1 MNKTK
6 LSAVCIGIVFL
17 SASCEF
23 IDKYRLRQQATIRYA
38 NYISDNDSIYNREN
52 KQPPFFPENFNHT
65 SRLYYICKVWG
76 LVKYYHENKPE
87 TKAPDIDRILFDAI
101 LLNRHCQTKIE
112 FENIL
117 QKIICS
123 VQTDNISET
132 GLYPDINDYQ
142 LIRNDWM
149 LDTVCLAPAITEQLN
164 HIFTTHQGEENN
176 YVEINRLG
184 RLLLKNES
192 VYDEDFP
199 EEKIRLLALFR
210 YWNVINYFFVYK
222 NFMDANWDRV
232 LYESIPRFINIKDK
246 KEYHWEFARLT
257 RKLED
262 AHTEIPNFDNR
273 LLMGEM
279 HPYFL
284 IQKIDNHFYIKEIL
298 FPERNKPGFR
308 VGDILLEIEK
318 RNTIQY
324 YDSLRNYVGSGSDWA
339 QQYFLSY
346 YMLSSDRPAMEFTL
360 LRNGTDTLYLTAETK
375 RMDDMVK
382 EWKEKHKLWDHNRW
396 IDDTTAYLNLR
407 YLTTRTFDQN
417 YDSIKHA
424 RNIILDLRSYPD
436 TWLFEKVT
444 DAFVPPSKCFYSSTY
459 PDVRFP
465 GMVRYQKNPVML
477 GHRNSFKGKVV
488 LLVDER
494 TGSYSEYL
502 SMALQQNPNLITV
515 GRSTMGAD
523 GNIVRE
529 VFPGNINI
537 CYSGIGIYYP
547 DFTPTQRCG
556 VKIDYVAEPTVESL
570 TNNTDVALEKAKE
583 LLIGGGI

>member
-1 MNKTK
+1 MG
-6 LSAVCIGIVFL
+6 CIGIVCFFT
-17 SASCEF
+17 SCEF
-23 IDKYRLRQQATIRYA
+23 VEKYRLRQQAMIRYA
-38 NYISDNDSIYNREN
+38 SYISDKDSIYNRES
-52 KQPPFFPENFNHT
+52 KQVSFFPDSFNHT
-65 SRLYYICKVWG
+65 SRLYYIGKVWG
-76 LVKYYHENKPE
+76 FVKYYYENKSE
-87 TKAPDIDRILFDAI
+87 TKMPDIDRVLFDAI
-101 LLNRHCQTKIE
+101 LSNRNCQTKIE

-117 QKIICS
+117 QKMICS
-123 VQTDNISET
+123 IQIDNKSET
-132 GLYPDINDYQ
+132 GIYSNINDYQ
-142 LIRNDWM
+142 LINNDWM
-149 LDTVCLAPAITEQLN
+149 SDTVCLSSAITGQLS
-164 HIFTTHQGEENN
+164 HIFETHQGEKNN

-184 RLLLKNES
+184 RLLLKNEL

-199 EEKIRLLALFR
+199 EEEIRLLALFR

-232 LYESIPRFINIKDK
+232 LYESIPRFINIRDK

-262 AHTEIPNFDNR
+262 AHTETPNFDNR
-273 LLMGEM
+273 LLMGEK

-284 IQKIDNHFYIKEIL
+284 IQKIDSLFYVKEIL

-324 YDSLRNYVGSGSDWA
+324 YDSLRNYVGSGSNWA
-339 QQYFLSY
+339 QQYFLPY
-346 YMLSSDRPAMEFTL
+346 YMLSGDCSTMEFTL
-360 LRNGTDTLYLTAETK
+360 LRNGSDTLYLTAENK
-375 RMDDMVK
+375 PMDELVK
-382 EWKEKHKLWDHNRW
+382 DWDERHRKNWNHNRW
-396 IDDTTAYLNLR
+396 INDSTAYLNLR

-444 DAFVPPSKCFYSSTY
+444 DTFVPPSKYFYSSTY

-465 GMVRYQKNPVML
+465 GMVRYKRNKVIL
-477 GHRNSFKGKVV
+477 GSQDYFKGTVV

-494 TGSYSEYL
+494 TGSYSEFL

-556 VKIDYVAEPTVESL
+556 IKIDYVAEPTVESL
-570 TNNTDVALEKAKE
+570 TNNIDVALEKAKE
-583 LLIGGGI
+583 LLIGGRV